1 MYLGS
6 INYSHHNVQLYFF
19 YKEQEINAQNSINN
33 GTRTEGGLP
42 VEGVKPI
49 SFAHGPIGIPM
60 LQHIS
65 YNISFFVLTE
75 VNPRNSTDF
84 FTLTF
89 KLSYNKHDLS

>member
-1 MYLGS
+1 MFNCISS
-6 INYSHHNVQLYFF
+6 IKNNYDQCS
-19 YKEQEINAQNSINN
+19 NSINK

-65 YNISFFVLTE
+65 NNISFFVLTE

>member
-1 MYLGS
+1 M
-6 INYSHHNVQLYFF
+6 
-19 YKEQEINAQNSINN
+19 
-33 GTRTEGGLP
+33 
-42 VEGVKPI
+42 EGVKPI